1 MQSADDES
9 RATDESADQLV
20 HLPWESIDPDEDAL
34 EGAIPSLEDHAAPP
48 TSPGTSAEAGWGPE
62 SAEID
67 SRTAPTPTL
76 PLSTRGGGKSGA
88 LIEFQPLPVL
98 AVRARQS
105 PAAVPTPVVSG
116 GWTIPILCA
125 GIGLIACCLII
136 PQVDVNRRA
145 AYKKLSLERDLAS
158 IKQQVAVNNE
168 FLKRVGDDPTLAER
182 LAQRQM
188 NIVKEGSR
196 VWRDPLTSTGGA
208 DAMSPFQ
215 IVDVPPPA
223 PLPPYRPAGG
233 TFVAACLAPRSQL
246 YLTGVGLML
255 LAAGLVLGGVARE

>member
-1 MQSADDES
+1 MMQSADDEF
-9 RATDESADQLV
+9 RAAHESANELV
-20 HLPWESIDPDEDAL
+20 HLPWESIDPDETNEPTTAL
-34 EGAIPSLEDHAAPP
+34 LAPP
-48 TSPGTSAEAGWGPE
+48 
-62 SAEID
+62 
-67 SRTAPTPTL
+67 APAPV
-76 PLSTRGGGKSGA
+76 
-88 LIEFQPLPVL
+88 PVL
-98 AVRARQS
+98 ALRARKPPQ
-105 PAAVPTPVVSG
+105 PQPTPLVSG

-158 IKQQVAVNNE
+158 IKQQVAVNDE

-196 VWRDPLTSTGGA
+196 VWRDPLTSAAGA

-223 PLPPYRPAGG
+223 PLPPYQPAGG
-233 TFVAACLAPRSQL
+233 AFAAACLAPRSQL
-246 YLTGVGLML
+246 YLTGVGLLM